1 MAHIQKTVTYNIPDE
16 WQAEGIGQV
25 SSTSGAESAVSTAL
39 GKTSTQDYDGP
50 ETLILWIIKEPASD
64 AEIKGHIFD
73 CWDKDNYTDRPVP
86 LNLEVAE
93 LHADTDENTIKIGIL
108 FGGFSEDIKLYE
120 IRVGPSKDFN
130 PVIRDPSDPRI
141 IFSEDDITADWTKPL
156 VFVGDSELDSGRWA
170 DKDGKLGPRHRNLPD
185 EVLRGTRNSRLQES
199 DGRVASDMPAGLKKE
214 WETYRQKLRDIPQDW
229 AAAPNSLIRF
239 PKSPDGEYHDIDIA
253 EQDLDPETGEAPHKI
268 IRIADRTAA
277 DDDAI
282 GMLTPVYGID
292 E

>member
-16 WQAEGIGQV
+16 WQAEGKGQV
-25 SSTSGAESAVSTAL
+25 SSTGDIDSAVSTAL

-50 ETLILWIIKEPASD
+50 ETLILWIIKEPSSD
-64 AEIKGHIFD
+64 AETKGHIFD
-73 CWDKDNYTDRPVP
+73 CWDKDDYTEQPVP

-120 IRVGPSKDFN
+120 IRVGPSADFN

-170 DKDGKLGPRHRNLPD
+170 DKDGNLGPRHRGLPD

-229 AAAPNSLIRF
+229 ADAPNALIRY
-239 PKSPDGEYHDIDIA
+239 PKSPDGDYRDIDIA
-253 EQDLDPETGEAPHKI
+253 EQDLDPETGEPPHKI

-282 GMLTPVYGID
+282 GMLAPVSGID

>member
-16 WQAEGIGQV
+16 WQAEGKGQV
-25 SSTSGAESAVSTAL
+25 SSTGDIDSAVSTAL

-50 ETLILWIIKEPASD
+50 ETLILWIIKEPSSD
-64 AEIKGHIFD
+64 AETKGHIFD
-73 CWDKDNYTDRPVP
+73 CWDKDDYTEQPVP

-120 IRVGPSKDFN
+120 IRVGPSEDFN

-156 VFVGDSELDSGRWA
+156 VFMGDSELDSGRWA
-170 DKDGKLGPRHRNLPD
+170 DADGVLGPRHRQLPD
-185 EVLRGTRNSRLQES
+185 GAMRGVRNSRLDES
-199 DGRVASDMPAGLKKE
+199 DSKVPADMPSALKKE

-229 AAAPNSLIRF
+229 AAVPNHFIKF
-239 PKSPDGEYHDIDIA
+239 PVAPDGEYA
-253 EQDLDPETGEAPHKI
+253 PEPENDDEVPVI
-268 IRIADRTAA
+268 MVSERTAE
-277 DDDAI
+277 DNDAI
-282 GMLTPVYGID
+282 GQLIPMAGID
-292 E
+292 ETESDLL